1 MVILS
6 DYGAILIQIYYIK
19 RSWKHCNYNVE
30 LNIAIYHKSRSLLSM
45 IAHVRPKYIYIYIY
59 HKVNA
64 KGTMYLDIANFSIL
78 SNRIIQ

>member
-45 IAHVRPKYIYIYIY
+45 IAHVRPIYIYIY
-59 HKVNA
+59 HKVYA

-78 SNRIIQ
+78 SNLIIQ